1 MTERPKPYIG
11 VSGVVNPNQQYY
23 LLDQFAWQGLEDERL
38 LALGVK
44 VVHKTQYLDVENKYG
59 PGWYPVGE
67 DSFASALEPGGGDFL
82 RVAQLYLDVD
92 NVGNANYRDEFMRRV
107 RQRGAAWLTAV
118 QFDMLPWHEDGK
130 YLEFIEQI
138 KGETGLKVLLQA
150 HGEAM
155 AELGP
160 RGVVQKLGQ
169 YASSIDYVL
178 FDASHGKGLR
188 LDAGALRPFLEAAYS
203 SEVLSGTGFSV
214 AGGLNAE
221 IVRQDLPQLL
231 VDFPDLSWDAE
242 GQLHPTNI
250 NGKRPIDMQAAKQY
264 LEASAAVLRRV

>member
-11 VSGVVNPNQQYY
+11 VSGVVSPNQQYY
-23 LLDQFAWQGLEDERL
+23 LLDQFAWQGLDESRH

-44 VVHKTQYLDVENKYG
+44 AVHKTQYLDVPNKYG
-59 PGWYPVGE
+59 PEWYPVGK
-67 DSFASALEPGGGDFL
+67 DAFASALEPGGGDFL
-82 RVAQLYLDVD
+82 RVAQIYLDIGCVD
-92 NVGNANYRDEFMRRV
+92 DARYRNELMQRICRR
-107 RQRGAAWLTAV
+107 GEAWLNAV
-118 QFDMLPWHEDGK
+118 QLDMLPWHTEAE
-130 YLEFIEQI
+130 YLDFIEQI
-138 KGETGLKVLLQA
+138 KSETGLKVLLQA

-155 AELGP
+155 KELGP

-188 LDAGALRPFLEAAYS
+188 LDASALRPFLEAGYS
-203 SEVLSGTGFSV
+203 SESLSGTGFSV

-242 GQLHPTNI
+242 GQLHPTDV